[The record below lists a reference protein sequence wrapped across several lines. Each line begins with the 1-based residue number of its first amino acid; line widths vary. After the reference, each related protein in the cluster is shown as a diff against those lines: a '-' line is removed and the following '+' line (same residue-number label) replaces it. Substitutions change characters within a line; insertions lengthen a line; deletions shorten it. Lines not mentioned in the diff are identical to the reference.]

1 MNDHLKDALFM
12 GNILQR
18 KQNGGKRHTKVTSLK
33 KSVDRSPHLSA
44 LPAAVRLLGGG
55 IIAHTSN
62 CKGATVPYFFIALSI

>member
-1 MNDHLKDALFM
+1 MNDHLNDALFM

-55 IIAHTSN
+55 
-62 CKGATVPYFFIALSI
+62 GGY